1 MDTQHNTTLVI
12 VYKYTICLLYTL
24 LGWCGMSEELV
35 MLSGRV
41 PEELKQLVDA
51 DPRDNQEVLR
61 AALWRE
67 MGGERMASLE
77 RRIEEKQNRIN
88 MIEREKNERERE
100 LEEERDELEALKLKL
115 EQEQEQENE
124 LMQDVKEKL
133 ENVPLKPDNPGVQAQ
148 AERVD
153 MTPEELI
160 KEVREDAE

>member
-1 MDTQHNTTLVI
+1 MF
-12 VYKYTICLLYTL
+12 
-24 LGWCGMSEELV
+24 
-35 MLSGRV
+35 SGRV

-67 MGGERMASLE
+67 MGGERMASLD
-77 RRIEEKQNRIN
+77 RRIEEKKNRIG

-100 LEEERDELEALKLKL
+100 LQEEQDELEALEKKREKME
-115 EQEQEQENE
+115 EQESE

-133 ENVPLKPDNPGVQAQ
+133 ENVTLEPDNPGVQAQ

-153 MTPEELI
+153 MEPTELI
-160 KEVREDAE
+160 EEIKDAY